1 MKTSQYSLE
10 SILGVIVRARK
21 QQGPHDA
28 DQFSTLLVHKEI
40 LGKTWGRFETSEKVS
55 DGSPASFLDIINKR
69 VALSRIDLLLGQ
81 PFGIVLKSL

>member
-40 LGKTWGRFETSEKVS
+40 LGDQVFVPLNIEK
-55 DGSPASFLDIINKR
+55 LWN
-69 VALSRIDLLLGQ
+69 Q
-81 PFGIVLKSL
+81 